1 MKVKLELSNYTTKA
15 DLKNATGADT
25 SAFAKAIDF
34 ANLNFDVDKLDNDK
48 LKNVPSGSGSLK
60 SKVDKLNIGESETTP
75 VDISKLSD
83 VVKNKVVKKTDNVK
97 INAKIKDI
105 EDKIPDIK
113 ISDSPNTKINEVNGK
128 IPSIT
133 NLATNAVLYAKINKV
148 KCKIPGVTNLDITT
162 ALADVENKIPIVSN
176 LGKKR

>member
-1 MKVKLELSNYTTKA
+1 MKVKLELSNYATKA

-34 ANLNFDVDKLDNDK
+34 ANLNFHVDKLDNDK
-48 LKNVPSGSGSLK
+48 LKNVPSGLGSLK

-83 VVKNKVVKKTDNVK
+83 VVKNKVVKKTEY
-97 INAKIKDI
+97 NAKIKDI

-113 ISDSPNTKINEVNGK
+113 ISDSPNTKTNEVNSK

-133 NLATNAVLYAKINKV
+133 NLATNAVLYAKINEV